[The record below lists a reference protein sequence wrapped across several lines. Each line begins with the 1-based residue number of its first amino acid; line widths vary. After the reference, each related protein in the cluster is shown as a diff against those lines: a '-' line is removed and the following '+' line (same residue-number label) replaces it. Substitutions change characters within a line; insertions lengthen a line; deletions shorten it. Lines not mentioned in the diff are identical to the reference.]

1 MGTRLKDRFEGKR
14 VLVTGGASGIGAAAA
29 RAFAAEGAC
38 VVVADLQSK
47 GEAVAAHI
55 RAAGGQA
62 LFQRTDL
69 SIDSECA
76 AMVDRAVTE
85 FGRLD
90 IAFNNGAIVGAGKP
104 AADEP
109 EESWNRIVGINL
121 KSVYLSMKYEIP
133 AMLAAGG
140 GAIVNT
146 SSTAGLFGE
155 PGAAS
160 YTAAKH
166 GVIGLTKSAAL
177 DYIKQ
182 GIRIN
187 ALCPGGTD
195 TEMLAEWMKNPEV
208 AARVRAAQPIGR
220 LATPEEIAAVALF
233 LASDAASF
241 VVGHALVV
249 DGGLCV

>member
-1 MGTRLKDRFEGKR
+1 MKGRFEGKR
-14 VLVTGGASGIGAAAA
+14 VIVTGGASGIGAAAA
-29 RAFAAEGAC
+29 RAFAAEGAK
-38 VVVADLQSK
+38 VLIADLQAKGETVAAQIRASG
-47 GEAVAAHI
+47 GEAV
-55 RAAGGQA
+55 
-62 LFQRTDL
+62 FQHTDL
-69 SIDSECA
+69 STDSGCA
-76 AMVDRAVTE
+76 AMVDRAVKS
-85 FGRLD
+85 FGGLD
-90 IAFNNGAIVGAGKP
+90 IAFNNGAVAGAGRLM
-104 AADEP
+104 ADEA

-121 KSVYLSMKYEIP
+121 QSVYLSMKHEIP

-146 SSTAGLFGE
+146 SSVAGLFGE

-160 YTAAKH
+160 YAAAKH

-177 DYIKQ
+177 DYIKK

-195 TEMLAEWMKNPEV
+195 TEMLAEWMKNPDV

-220 LATPEEIAAVALF
+220 LAAPEEIAAVALF

-241 VVGHALVV
+241 VVGHAMVV
-249 DGGLCV
+249 DGGLCI